1 MLVNTSWNG
10 VEAPHCFSL
19 TGSSLASNPLQL
31 SATADEVPAIIKSD
45 PPITNLSQR
54 PVLQPKESLP
64 PEFLYT
70 LRNPQ
75 GKVCVRASLGVEYVV
90 RENKVSLLFSQH
102 FYSAP
107 QHILERGENSLG
119 LPPILSTAEK
129 TSRTCMGTTVLHWVS
144 ILKSTSF

>member
-1 MLVNTSWNG
+1 MLLK
-10 VEAPHCFSL
+10 PPRCFAL

-31 SATADEVPAIIKSD
+31 SATGDEVPAIINSD
-45 PPITNLSQR
+45 PPIMNLPQK
-54 PVLQPKESLP
+54 PVLQPKESIP
-64 PEFLYT
+64 PAFLYT
-70 LRNPQ
+70 LRNAQ

-119 LPPILSTAEK
+119 LPPTLSTAHCTVRK
-129 TSRTCMGTTVLHWVS
+129 TCMGTT
-144 ILKSTSF
+144 STSASLRVHLSNILH